1 MKDKLKNKLSI
12 LLPFMGLIFVLLVF
26 LVFILIKDPEKLSNF
41 YSFDNFK
48 NILKQTVV
56 VGIAALGMTLVI
68 ISGGI
73 DLSAGSVVALG
84 SVIFAIVLK
93 TGAAEGE
100 VTVMLVLGAFSA
112 TVAVCALVGFLNGLI
127 TAKFD
132 FMPFIVTL
140 GTMQIARGI
149 AKWIG
154 DNERVRTS
162 RNFFQD
168 FMLFQPKQEW
178 LIFAPAVWIMILLT
192 IVIALMLKYT
202 VLGRYIYA
210 IGSNEDTAKLCGI
223 NVSKYKILIYTLC
236 GALTGIAACMFYAD
250 AQVGNPTGAI
260 GLELN
265 IIAAVVIGGASLN
278 GGEGSALGSIIGA
291 LIMAVLDSGCTQMG
305 VPTFVR
311 EIIIGVIII
320 LAVGIDK
327 LKHRKTS

>member
-26 LVFILIKDPEKLSNF
+26 LVFILIKDPEKMD
-41 YSFDNFK
+41 SFFSLGNMK
-48 NILKQTVV
+48 NILKQTVI
-56 VGIAALGMTLVI
+56 VGIASLGMTLVI

-93 TGAAEGE
+93 TGAGDGE
-100 VTVMLVLGAFSA
+100 VTGMLVLGAFLA
-112 TVAVCALVGFLNGLI
+112 TLGVCALVGFLNGLI

-140 GTMQIARGI
+140 GTMQIARGV

-168 FMLFQPKQEW
+168 FMLFEPNQKW
-178 LIFAPAVWIMILLT
+178 LFFAPSVWIMFVLT
-192 IVIALMLKYT
+192 IIIGVMLKYS

-210 IGSNEDTAKLCGI
+210 IDSNEETAKLCGI
-223 NVSKYKILIYTLC
+223 NVTKCKILIYTLS
-236 GALTGIAACMFYAD
+236 GVLIGIAACMFYAD
-250 AQVGNPTGAI
+250 SRVGNPTGAV

-278 GGEGSALGSIIGA
+278 GGEGSALGSLVGA

-305 VPTFVR
+305 V
-311 EIIIGVIII
+311 
-320 LAVGIDK
+320 
-327 LKHRKTS
+327 

>member
-1 MKDKLKNKLSI
+1 MKEKFKNKLNI
-12 LLPFMGLIFVLLVF
+12 LLPFLGLIFVLLIF

-41 YSFDNFK
+41 YSFDNAK
-48 NILKQTVV
+48 SILKQTVV

-84 SVIFAIVLK
+84 SVVFAIVLK
-93 TGAAEGE
+93 TGAVEGQ
-100 VTVMLVLGAFSA
+100 VSMMLVLGAFLA
-112 TVAVCALVGFLNGLI
+112 TVAVCGFVGFLNGFV

-140 GTMQIARGI
+140 GTMQIARGV

-168 FMLFQPKQEW
+168 FMLIHPKQEW
-178 LIFAPAVWIMILLT
+178 LIFAPGVWVMIILT
-192 IVIALMLKYT
+192 VIIGFMLKYT
-202 VLGRYIYA
+202 VFGRYVYA

-223 NVSKYKILIYTLC
+223 NVAKYKILIYSLC
-236 GALTGIAACMFYAD
+236 GALIGISACMFYAD
-250 AQVGNPTGAI
+250 AQTGNPSGAI

-327 LKHRKTS
+327 LKHRKSA